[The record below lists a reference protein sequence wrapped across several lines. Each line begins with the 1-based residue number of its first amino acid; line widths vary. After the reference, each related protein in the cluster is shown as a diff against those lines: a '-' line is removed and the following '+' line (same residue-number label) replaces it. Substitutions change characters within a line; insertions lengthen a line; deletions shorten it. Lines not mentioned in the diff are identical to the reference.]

1 MTNMQ
6 KMQFRTSPK
15 NVFHHAIKSRHLE
28 GQKAR
33 GESSPPPPPPHHS
46 LTLKFSSLNTFCTL
60 VQAGPLLT
68 SYQKKRSTWY
78 VNSNCFSNWN
88 LSKRRKRFVWVRRRQ
103 VAQVWIPPE
112 IKMFT
117 VILTVSNSW
126 SHFQIFDWHNFTFL
140 IVRICWAAI

>member
-1 MTNMQ
+1 M
-6 KMQFRTSPK
+6 FY
-15 NVFHHAIKSRHLE
+15 HAIKSRHLE

-60 VQAGPLLT
+60 VQTGPLLT
-68 SYQKKRSTWY
+68 SYQKKTKHMICQLKLFLKLKSVKKKKKSLY
-78 VNSNCFSNWN
+78 ESGGE
-88 LSKRRKRFVWVRRRQ
+88 L
-103 VAQVWIPPE
+103 AQVWIPPE

-140 IVRICWAAI
+140 IVRIC